1 MQENKRH
8 YTMETGIQ
16 EVLSLVLSSSKPVL
30 VLVAGG
36 SCSGKGYFSDRL
48 EKLSMRFGISVSTIN
63 MDGCFRDIDDPV
75 LPYFGK
81 TPIFDVPDSYHLDEI
96 RKYVLD
102 LILGKDI
109 RYPEYDVWNNRR
121 KKEKFNLIRS
131 SDLII
136 VDGLF
141 AISELADLGY
151 CRAIKIFVEADE
163 SIRMKRR
170 IDRDEKYGVN
180 RDLIKSVFLDR
191 IAPLHMIYVE
201 PQRSMADI
209 VIVNN

>member
-1 MQENKRH
+1 MQEKKRH
-8 YTMETGIQ
+8 YTLETGIR

-36 SCSGKGYFSDRL
+36 SCSGKGYFSDKL
-48 EKLSMRFGISVSTIN
+48 EKLSMRFGTSVSIVN
-63 MDGCFRDIDDPV
+63 MDSCFRDIDDPV
-75 LPYFGK
+75 LPYCGT

-96 RKYVLD
+96 RQHVMN
-102 LILGKDI
+102 LIFGKDI

-121 KKEKFNLIRS
+121 KKDKFNLIRS
-131 SDLII
+131 SELII

-141 AISELADLGY
+141 AISELADLEY

-170 IDRDEKYGVN
+170 IDRDEKYGVS
-180 RDLIKSVFLDR
+180 RDLVKSVFLDR

-201 PQRSMADI
+201 PQKSVADI